1 MMKYVIISLFLF
13 ISINLFGQKKVEL
26 RFLTDGVCGM
36 CENRIEKALIDLAG
50 VWHADW
56 NVKNLETL
64 VVYRPKKI
72 SEKKIHTVIANLGH
86 DQILGD
92 GINKIIAPIEIY
104 NELPACCK
112 YRDPHVKKDHV
123 TGG

>member
-1 MMKYVIISLFLF
+1 M
-13 ISINLFGQKKVEL
+13 EL

-64 VVYRPKKI
+64 VVYHPKKI

-92 GINKIIAPIEIY
+92 GITKIIAPIEIY
-104 NELPACCK
+104 NKLHACCK

>member
-1 MMKYVIISLFLF
+1 MKYVIISFFLF

-26 RFLTDGVCGM
+26 KFITNGVCGM
-36 CENRIEKALIDLAG
+36 CENRIEKALIDLTG
-50 VWHADW
+50 VWHAEW

-64 VVYRPKKI
+64 VVYRPKKT
-72 SEKKIHTVIANLGH
+72 SEKKIHTEIANLGH

-92 GINKIIAPIEIY
+92 GITKIIAPLEIY
-104 NELPACCK
+104 NKLPACCK
-112 YRDPHVKKDHV
+112 YRDPHAKKDHV

>member
-1 MMKYVIISLFLF
+1 
-13 ISINLFGQKKVEL
+13 
-26 RFLTDGVCGM
+26 
-36 CENRIEKALIDLAG
+36 
-50 VWHADW
+50 
-56 NVKNLETL
+56 ETL
-64 VVYRPKKI
+64 VVYHPKKI

-92 GINKIIAPIEIY
+92 GITKIIAPIEIY
-104 NELPACCK
+104 NELHACCK

>member
-1 MMKYVIISLFLF
+1 MKYVIISLFLL

-50 VWHADW
+50 VWHAEW

-72 SEKKIHTVIANLGH
+72 SKKKIHTEIANLGH

-92 GINKIIAPIEIY
+92 GITKIIAPLEIY
-104 NELPACCK
+104 NKLPACCK
-112 YRDPHVKKDHV
+112 YRDPRVKKDHV
-123 TGG
+123 TSG

>member
-1 MMKYVIISLFLF
+1 MKYVIISLFLF

-50 VWHADW
+50 VWHAEW

-72 SEKKIHTVIANLGH
+72 SKKKIHTEIANLGH

-92 GINKIIAPIEIY
+92 GITKIIAPLEIY
-104 NELPACCK
+104 NKLPACCK
-112 YRDPHVKKDHV
+112 YRDPRVKKDHV
-123 TGG
+123 TSG